1 MLRNLRV
8 FLEGFAYKSSLLM
21 LSFSSCVASPLKA
34 DLSFLS
40 PFNHP
45 FPLQHFHISQK
56 SCSDVVS
63 VVCISSSEG
72 HRQSLSEFVMDREK
86 GEQRVA
92 AEKDCGEYDQWLGN
106 EPSFCL
112 KGRWIGGGITVQV
125 HGVLGSSS
133 FRRYHLSN
141 TVGYWVILAP
151 DGKMFVTR
159 SLEEE
164 DTYLWVNGKK
174 VFVYYE
180 ADVHQTLESSTLVGK
195 MLAGDCLKEAGKGLR
210 ANESLA
216 FENSTVTCLFST
228 VGAMPI
234 MSDTFVWKQRD
245 LQLSDLISRF
255 MGILFPKLVIF
266 YGSPID

>member
-1 MLRNLRV
+1 
-8 FLEGFAYKSSLLM
+8 M

-34 DLSFLS
+34 NFSFLS
-40 PFNHP
+40 PFKHS

-72 HRQSLSEFVMDREK
+72 YRQSLFEFVMDREK
-86 GEQRVA
+86 GGQRVT
-92 AEKDCGEYDQWLGN
+92 AEKDYGEYDQWLGN

-133 FRRYHLSN
+133 FRRYHLSK

-151 DGKMFVTR
+151 DGNMFVPG

-164 DTYLWVNGKK
+164 DTYLWMNDKK
-174 VFVYYE
+174 VLVYYE

-195 MLAGDCLKEAGKGLR
+195 MLADDCLKEAGKGLR

-216 FENSTVTCLFST
+216 FENSTVTCFFPA

-245 LQLSDLISRF
+245 L
-255 MGILFPKLVIF
+255 
-266 YGSPID
+266 

>member
-1 MLRNLRV
+1 
-8 FLEGFAYKSSLLM
+8 M

-34 DLSFLS
+34 NFSFLS
-40 PFNHP
+40 PFKHS

-72 HRQSLSEFVMDREK
+72 YRQSLFEFVMDREK
-86 GEQRVA
+86 GGQRVT
-92 AEKDCGEYDQWLGN
+92 AEKDYGEYDQWLGN

-112 KGRWIGGGITVQV
+112 KFQHELWGVKDQYGPIRGRWIGGGITVQV

-133 FRRYHLSN
+133 FRRYHLSK

-151 DGKMFVTR
+151 DGNMFVPG

-164 DTYLWVNGKK
+164 DTYLWMNDKK
-174 VFVYYE
+174 VLVYYE

-195 MLAGDCLKEAGKGLR
+195 MLADDCLKEAGKGLR

-216 FENSTVTCLFST
+216 FENSTVTCFFPA

-245 LQLSDLISRF
+245 L
-255 MGILFPKLVIF
+255 
-266 YGSPID
+266 